1 MTFRKKHSCRR
12 QKRAQRCARG
22 QEGFS
27 LIEMSVV
34 LVIVGLLITIG
45 ATVLRTLTQSGKMA
59 KEKGT
64 LVAVKNS
71 LTSYALSRGKLPCPD
86 TNGDGS
92 GDCPVSSCGSSPC
105 GLPYI
110 DLNLSTAQKD
120 IWSLPYHYDVTDIL
134 TATNAETMC
143 LVTYQVS
150 NLYNWYGSPASAPC
164 GASDLVCVTSV
175 SDGDNGRIDSS
186 GNGYYLAAIVVSRG
200 EDKVLGGKN
209 SADSR
214 REYEMS
220 SNPYDTTVARDDLVG
235 ELTLGSILDK
245 ACTASNTS
253 IRVNITAG
261 EAWLDNTSGCTAGTG
276 LTGTIRVGLGQ
287 RLYYTTGCLAEDSFE
302 ELAQCD
308 LNRTI
313 YSGANTCNAGT
324 ALDGAVSVDAS
335 TATVVITQ

>member
-1 MTFRKKHSCRR
+1 MILKKNDKLSDPEAVERSGGER
-12 QKRAQRCARG
+12 
-22 QEGFS
+22 GFS

-34 LVIVGLLITIG
+34 LVIVGLLITIA

-59 KEKGT
+59 KEKAT
-64 LVAVKNS
+64 IVAVKNS
-71 LTSYALSRGKLPCPD
+71 LAAYALSRGKLPCPD

-105 GLPYI
+105 NLPYI

-134 TATNAETMC
+134 TTTNAETMC

-150 NLYNWYGSPASAPC
+150 NLYSWYGNPASASC
-164 GASDLVCVTSV
+164 GGIDLVCVTSV
-175 SDGDNGRIDSS
+175 SDSDNGRIDTS
-186 GNGYYLAAIVVSRG
+186 GGGYYLAAIVVSRG
-200 EDKVLGGKN
+200 EDKALGGKN
-209 SADSR
+209 TADSR

-220 SNPYDTTVARDDLVG
+220 SNPYDITVARDDLVG
-235 ELTLGSILDK
+235 EVTLNSILDK

-253 IRVNITAG
+253 IAVDITAG
-261 EAWLDNTSGCTAGTG
+261 EAWLDSTTGCAGGTG

-287 RLYYTTGCLAEDSFE
+287 RLYYKTGCLEDDSFE

-308 LNRTI
+308 LNTTVYTGDNI
-313 YSGANTCNAGT
+313 CNAGT
-324 ALDGAVSVDAS
+324 ALNGVVSVDAS
-335 TATVVITQ
+335 AATVVITQ